1 MSNPMNPTILIHDAA
16 RGVRASSSLLRRR
29 TDRRGL
35 LWSLGLFPLPIAL
48 AIAMPRS
55 AVWILPLT
63 LYLAFCAGVLTHY
76 HNHLGVFRSRTLN
89 RIYSVWLS
97 VFYGFPIFSWI
108 PTHNQ
113 NHHKYVNGPLDKTS
127 TFRSGKPDGLLEALT
142 YPIRS
147 SAWQLPAVLNYL
159 RNARAKGGAEFAWLV
174 LQIAIVPSVHIALG
188 AALVYLHGAALGL
201 LSYAASALVPALL
214 APYFMMLIN
223 YLQHVGCDPNSADNH
238 SRNFVGRWEN
248 WLVFE
253 AGLHT
258 VHHEHPGT
266 HFSEYPRLHALRE
279 ARIDPI
285 LKQRNVLTFL
295 WSRYVMRSS
304 KHILLPAPELRG

>member
-1 MSNPMNPTILIHDAA
+1 MLSQMNSPNAPQPETSTPQ
-16 RGVRASSSLLRRR
+16 RQRASLSILRSRA
-29 TDRRGL
+29 DWRGL
-35 LWSLGLFPLPIAL
+35 VWSLGLFPLPIAL
-48 AIAMPRS
+48 AIGMPTS
-55 AVWILPLT
+55 AVWMLPVT

-76 HNHLGVFRSRTLN
+76 HNHAGVFRNRTLN
-89 RIYSVWLS
+89 RLYSLWLS

-113 NHHKYVNGPLDKTS
+113 NHHKHTNGPFDATS
-127 TFRSGKPDGLLEALT
+127 TFRSGKPDGLLEALI

-147 SAWQLPAVLNYL
+147 SAWQLPAVLNYF
-159 RNARAKGGAEFAWLV
+159 RAARAKGSTEFAWLV
-174 LQIAIVPSVHIALG
+174 LQVAIVPSIHVTLG
-188 AALVYLHGAALGL
+188 AVLTFLHGPGPGLLAYAAAALI
-201 LSYAASALVPALL
+201 PALL

-223 YLQHVGCDPNSADNH
+223 YLQHVGCDPNSRDNH

-266 HFSEYPRLHALRE
+266 HWSEYPRLHALRE
-279 ARIDPI
+279 ARVDPV
-285 LKQRNVLTFL
+285 LKQRNVFTFL
-295 WSRYVMRSS
+295 WSRYALRSS
-304 KHILLPAPELRG
+304 KHILLPGL

>member
-1 MSNPMNPTILIHDAA
+1 M
-16 RGVRASSSLLRRR
+16 
-29 TDRRGL
+29 
-35 LWSLGLFPLPIAL
+35 LP
-48 AIAMPRS
+48 
-55 AVWILPLT
+55 VT

-89 RIYSVWLS
+89 RLYSLWLS
-97 VFYGFPIFSWI
+97 LFYGFPIFSWI

-113 NHHKYVNGPLDKTS
+113 NHHKYTNGPLDATS
-127 TFRSGKPDGLLEALT
+127 TFRSGKPDGFVEALV

-147 SAWQLPAVLNYL
+147 SAWQLSAVVNYF
-159 RNARAKGGAEFAWLV
+159 RAARTKGSQEFSWLV
-174 LQIAIVPSVHIALG
+174 LQVGIVPGVHIILFAL
-188 AALVYLHGAALGL
+188 LIFVHGSGPGL
-201 LSYAASALVPALL
+201 LAYAASALVPALL

-223 YLQHVGCDPNSADNH
+223 YVQHVGCDPSSADNH

-266 HFSEYPRLHALRE
+266 HWSEYPRLHSLRE
-279 ARIDPI
+279 SQLNPI

-295 WSRYVMRSS
+295 WSRYVLRDPE
-304 KHILLPAPELRG
+304 HILLPALGRAEQVWRDRLLSAAES